1 MTRLP
6 THYIELPNLKMAYC
20 ETGRGPNLVLLHGN
34 SESKNIFSR
43 YQEEFFTD
51 FHTFALD
58 SRGHGQS
65 RSVDKEYTIPQYCE
79 DVIQFCQAKGIGK
92 THLVGYSDG
101 GNIALFLAQRA
112 PELLERVV
120 AISPNTLVSATE
132 EDTLRLFTR
141 MMKTFKI
148 LRKFGLPTQKYIMR
162 FNLMLTDIGISDE
175 ELATIR
181 TGMKILY
188 AEHEMIKESHI
199 QDIARLIPN
208 TDLEKVMGCTHM
220 NILNQPR
227 TVEAIREY
235 LMK

>member
-1 MTRLP
+1 MPNLP
-6 THYIELPNLKMAYC
+6 TRYLDLPDLRVAYRQA
-20 ETGRGPNLVLLHGN
+20 GSGPTLLLLHGN
-34 SESKNIFSR
+34 SESKKIFAR
-43 YQEEFFTD
+43 YQQEFFTD
-51 FHTFALD
+51 FTTLALD

-65 RSVDKEYTIPQYCE
+65 RSKDTEYTIAQYCQ
-79 DVIQFCQAKGIGK
+79 DVIHFCRAKGISK

-101 GNIALFLAQRA
+101 GNIALFLVQRA
-112 PELLERVV
+112 PELFERVV

>member
-1 MTRLP
+1 MPTLP
-6 THYIELPNLKMAYC
+6 TRYLDLPDLRVAYR
-20 ETGRGPNLVLLHGN
+20 EAGSGPTLLLLHGN
-34 SESKNIFSR
+34 SESKKIFAI
-43 YQEEFFTD
+43 YQQEFFTD
-51 FHTFALD
+51 FTTLALD

-65 RSVDKEYTIPQYCE
+65 RSKDTEYTIAQYCQ
-79 DVIQFCQAKGIGK
+79 DVIHFCRAKGISK

-112 PELLERVV
+112 PELFERVV

-141 MMKTFKI
+141 MQKIFKF

-235 LMK
+235 LLK